1 MDDLN
6 PIAAKGAQKIA
17 EAQRQALQPR
27 IKKLEQMGANRELA
41 EYLVGLEIRIA
52 QLEQGSPTRR

>member
-6 PIAAKGAQKIA
+6 PIAARGAQQIA
-17 EAQRQALQPR
+17 EAQRRAYQPR
-27 IKKLEQMGANRELA
+27 IEKLVQAGATRELA